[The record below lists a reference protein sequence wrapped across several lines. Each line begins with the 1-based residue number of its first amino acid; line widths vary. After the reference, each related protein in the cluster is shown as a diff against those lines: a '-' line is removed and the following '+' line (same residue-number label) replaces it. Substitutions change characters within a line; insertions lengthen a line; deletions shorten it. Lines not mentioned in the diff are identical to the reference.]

1 LLVLYAERGGEIM
14 TKVLVTGGTGTL
26 GREIVPR
33 LLAGDYQVRVMSR
46 RAQGASAKVE
56 WAQANLSDGTG
67 LAEAVQGVDAIIHA
81 ASSPMGSGVDVD
93 GTQSLLRH
101 AREAGVA
108 HFVYISIVG
117 IEQIEFSYY
126 RSKLAAEQAIENSGV
141 PWTILRAVQFHAF
154 IDLILQQS
162 FRFPVALVPRK
173 WQFQSIDEGEAAQ
186 QLIAAMQGGPSGHLP
201 EIGGPE
207 ILRLGDMART
217 WKAARGI
224 RKPMVNMPF
233 RIGPAKSVI
242 KGLNLVP
249 DNRVGNIT
257 WEEWLAKRYPA
268 TSRVNVQQ
276 KTDERPA

>member
-1 LLVLYAERGGEIM
+1 M

-81 ASSPMGSGVDVD
+81 ASSPMGSKVDID

-101 AREAGVA
+101 AKNAGVS
-108 HFVYISIVG
+108 HLVYISIAG
-117 IEQIEFSYY
+117 IDKMTDFSYY
-126 RSKLAAEQAIENSGV
+126 RNKLAAEHIIEGSAI
-141 PWTILRAVQFHAF
+141 PWTILRVVQFHSLV
-154 IDLILQQS
+154 DMLLQMG
-162 FRFPVALVPRK
+162 FRFPVALVPKK

-186 QLIAAMQGGPSGHLP
+186 QLVNALAGGPSGHLP
-201 EIGGPE
+201 DIGGPE
-207 ILRLGDMART
+207 ILRLDDMARQ
-217 WKAARGI
+217 WKAVRGI
-224 RKPMVNMPF
+224 RKPMVNMPL
-233 RIGPAKSVI
+233 RIGPARGVI

-249 DNRVGNIT
+249 DNRVGKIT
-257 WEEWLAKRYPA
+257 WAEWLADRYA
-268 TSRVNVQQ
+268 GKSRVSVQQ
-276 KTDERPA
+276 KADERPA

>member
-186 QLIAAMQGGPSGHLP
+186 QLIAAMAGGPSGHLP
-201 EIGGPE
+201 DIGGPE
-207 ILRLGDMART
+207 ILRMEDMAR
-217 WKAARGI
+217 ARMQAQGVH
-224 RKPMVNMPF
+224 KLMLNMPVPGGLSTGF
-233 RIGPAKSVI
+233 R

-249 DNRVGNIT
+249 GNRVGKIT
-257 WEEWLAKRYPA
+257 WAEWLAVRHAGK
-268 TSRVNVQQ
+268 SRVSVQQ
-276 KTDERPA
+276 QADEHPA